1 MSFKIT
7 TESKFKKRLE
17 KKTTAQQGAILECIL
32 RLGEDPRHPSLRT
45 SRIKGKSSWEARIDN
60 TNRLEWE
67 YGQPDEI
74 ILINH
79 CSHNDIYR

>member
-1 MSFKIT
+1 MSFRIT

-17 KKTTAQQGAILECIL
+17 KKTPAQQGAILDCIR
-32 RLGEDPRHPSLRT
+32 RLGEDPRHPGLRT
-45 SRIKGKSSWEARIDN
+45 SRIQGKSSWEARVDD

-67 YGQPDEI
+67 YGQLDEI

>member
-1 MSFKIT
+1 MPFRIT
-7 TESKFKKRLE
+7 TEPKFRKRLM
-17 KKTTAQQGAILECIL
+17 KKPTSQQGAILECID
-32 RLGEDPRHPSLRT
+32 RLSQDPRHPGLRT
-45 SRIKGKSSWEARIDN
+45 SRIQGKSSWEARVDS

>member
-1 MSFKIT
+1 M
-7 TESKFKKRLE
+7 
-17 KKTTAQQGAILECIL
+17 QGAILECIN
-32 RLGEDPRHPSLRT
+32 RLAQDPRYPGLRT
-45 SRIKGKSSWEARIDN
+45 SRIRGKSSWEARIDD

-79 CSHNDIYR
+79 CTHNDIYR